1 MKELI
6 SRQNCQNC
14 NKKQTFLGNVMVI
27 SLINNPTTSCK
38 SYWSI
43 INAKGK
49 MLLSFHYHSGL

>member
-6 SRQNCQNC
+6 SRHNWQNY
-14 NKKQTFLGNVMVI
+14 NKKQTFLGNVVVI
-27 SLINNPTTSCK
+27 SLINNPATSCK

-49 MLLSFHYHSGL
+49 MLLSFHYHSGS